1 VGDAET
7 EAVHQQHLADGIDI
21 GDLDPDPVVQ
31 AQRWFDEAVAV
42 GVHQPEA
49 IALATADERGR
60 PSVRYVLLRGLDHD
74 GWRFYTNYN
83 STKAQHLDAN
93 PWAAIDLAWV
103 PLGRQVRV
111 EGPVHR
117 TSDEDSDAYWAT
129 RPRGSRIAARASHQ
143 SRPVDDR
150 AAMAAGVAQVTA
162 GWEGRDVPRP
172 DCWGGYQLVPERW
185 ELWNG
190 RPDRLHDRFEY
201 RPDGEGGWTI
211 RRLWP

>member
-1 VGDAET
+1 VGDAEQQ
-7 EAVHQQHLADGIDI
+7 AVHQQHLAEGLELD
-21 GDLDPDPVVQ
+21 DLDPDPVVQ
-31 AQRWFDEAVAV
+31 TQRWFDEAVAV

-60 PSVRYVLLRGLDHD
+60 PSVRYVLLRGLDGD

-83 STKAQHLDAN
+83 STKAQQLDAN
-93 PWAAIDLAWV
+93 PFAAIDLAWV

-111 EGPVHR
+111 EGPVRR
-117 TSDEDSDAYWAT
+117 TSAEDSDAYWAT
-129 RPRGSRIAARASHQ
+129 RPRGSQIAARASHQ

-150 AAMAAGVAQVTA
+150 AAMEAGVAEVTA

-172 DCWGGYQLVPERW
+172 DCWGGFVLVPERW

-201 RPDGEGGWTI
+201 LPDGEGGWTI

>member
-1 VGDAET
+1 MADLD
-7 EAVHQQHLADGIDI
+7 AVHAEHLAAGIDVD
-21 GDLDPDPVVQ
+21 DLDPDPVAQ
-31 AQRWFDEAVAV
+31 ARAWWDEAIAV

-49 IALATADERGR
+49 VALATADEQGR
-60 PSVRYVLLRGLDHD
+60 PSVRMVLLRGLDAD

-93 PWAAIDLAWV
+93 PYAALDLAWV
-103 PLGRQVRV
+103 PIGRQVRV
-111 EGPVHR
+111 EGPVRR
-117 TSDEDSDAYWAT
+117 TSSDDSDAYWAT
-129 RPRGSRIAARASHQ
+129 RPRASQIAARASHQ
-143 SRPVDDR
+143 SRPVADR
-150 AAMAAGVAQVTA
+150 AAMEAGVAEVTA

-172 DCWGGYQLVPERW
+172 DCWGGYVLVPERW

-201 RPDGEGGWTI
+201 TSDGSGGWEI

>member
-1 VGDAET
+1 VGDAEV
-7 EAVHQQHLADGIDI
+7 EALHQRHLADGVDLD
-21 GDLDPDPVVQ
+21 DLDPDPVVQ
-31 AQRWFDEAVAV
+31 TPRWFDEAVAV

-60 PSVRYVLLRGLDHD
+60 PSVRYVLLRGLDGD

-83 STKAQHLDAN
+83 STKAQQLDAN
-93 PWAAIDLAWV
+93 PSAAIDLAWV

-111 EGPVHR
+111 EGPVRR
-117 TSDEDSDAYWAT
+117 TSAEDSDAYWAT
-129 RPRGSRIAARASHQ
+129 RPRGSQIAARASHQ

-150 AAMAAGVAQVTA
+150 AAMEAGVAEVTA

-172 DCWGGYQLVPERW
+172 DCWGGYVLEPERW